1 MGAYKKLNKQDA
13 YITTYAAHKNW
24 VVTGS
29 AFTSYGI
36 TGAIAGSGY
45 TLQSLQQL
53 YYVPKISSGNTISH
67 SFDLY
72 NQTTL
77 FYSSSRVLTTGSRV
91 ISIPREMYGTNIKPG
106 TFKLSFINTV
116 AISWI
121 EFDFVTQGF
130 LQETPT
136 VYLNRP
142 DGTEIA
148 LRPPFNPVTLVS
160 TRYTFIDDAEGGLF
174 VSGGS
179 AARVGDIIYT
189 HGMAI
194 ITNPQYH
201 QVINGV
207 LGNPASVTNTAA
219 LRTVTMSFQNTQ
231 PIFTHNYHCK
241 IRESEFNYTY
251 NPSAVS
257 SSLQTV
263 YSNLGYAEGY
273 YEYNYSTGDYDTFAP
288 TISSVSDGVIN
299 SNLRVS
305 GFQPYITTVGLYNDA
320 NQLIAVGK
328 MPRPVPKSANT
339 EMTIIVK
346 IDI

>member
-1 MGAYKKLNKQDA
+1 MNTYKKLNKQDA
-13 YITTYAAHKNW
+13 YITTYAAHKYW
-24 VVTGS
+24 AVTGS
-29 AFTSYGI
+29 DFISYGI
-36 TGAIAGSGY
+36 TGAVAGSGY
-45 TLQSLQQL
+45 TLENLQQL
-53 YYVPKISSGNTISH
+53 YYKPKTSDGGIISH

-72 NQTTL
+72 DQTTL
-77 FYSSSRVLTTGSRV
+77 FYSSSRTLTTGSRV
-91 ISIPREMYGTNIKPG
+91 ISIPRQMYGTAIKPG
-106 TFKLSFINTV
+106 TFKLSFVNAQHLIGGF
-116 AISWI
+116 
-121 EFDFVTQGF
+121 EPDFAKEGY
-130 LQETPT
+130 LQDTPT
-136 VYLNRP
+136 VFFQKANG
-142 DGTEIA
+142 DIVIG
-148 LRPPFNPVTLVS
+148 PPPPLPILTVNTP
-160 TRYTFIDDAEGGLF
+160 YTFIDDAEGGLF
-174 VSGGS
+174 VSGGT
-179 AARVGDIIYT
+179 AARVGDIIYP

-194 ITNPQYH
+194 ITNPLYH
-201 QVINGV
+201 PIVNGV
-207 LGNPASVTNTAA
+207 FNNPAP

-273 YEYNYSTGDYDTFAP
+273 YEYNYSTGDYDSFKP
-288 TISSVSDGVIN
+288 TVSNISDGVIK
-299 SNLRVS
+299 SNLRVG

-328 MPRPVPKSANT
+328 LSRPVPKSANT